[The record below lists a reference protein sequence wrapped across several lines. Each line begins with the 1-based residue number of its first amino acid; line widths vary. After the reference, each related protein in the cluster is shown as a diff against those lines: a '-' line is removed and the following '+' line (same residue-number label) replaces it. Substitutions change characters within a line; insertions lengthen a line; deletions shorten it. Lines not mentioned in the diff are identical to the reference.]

1 MKEIPVIKIYL
12 WNHFVGALS
21 WNDERGYAT
30 FQYDEQF
37 PKLGLDLSPLT
48 MPISRW
54 RMPFAFP
61 SHARTNCFR
70 GLPGMIADCLPDK
83 FGSQIIN
90 EWFAQKGKTE
100 NLITPLDRLCYVG
113 KRAMGAL
120 EFIPAEKVTGI
131 DESTEIYIQEL
142 MNISETLFKERA
154 NFQTLLRQEDKSILD
169 ILKVGTSAGGAKPKA
184 LIAYNEQ
191 TDEVRSGQVTAP
203 NGFTYWLLKFDGGT
217 YSEHN
222 EITDNP
228 RGIGNIEYA
237 YYEMALKC
245 GITMTKSKLLSEG
258 ECYHFMTKRF
268 DRTDDGEKIHMLTA
282 AGLAHLDRDERHSY
296 EELFGIL
303 RRMGFAASDAD
314 QLFRRMVF
322 NVEARNHDDHTKNF
336 SFLMDKGGKWSLAP
350 AYDLC
355 YSYNPDGKWTS
366 RHQLALNGK
375 QSDFTREDL
384 MAVATNIGIRNAYEI
399 IDSITDVVG
408 NWSDI
413 AQDCGVRDEHR
424 KQIAAQL
431 LLL

>member
-1 MKEIPVIKIYL
+1 
-12 WNHFVGALS
+12 
-21 WNDERGYAT
+21 
-30 FQYDEQF
+30 
-37 PKLGLDLSPLT
+37 
-48 MPISRW
+48 
-54 RMPFAFP
+54 
-61 SHARTNCFR
+61 
-70 GLPGMIADCLPDK
+70 MIADCLPDK
-83 FGSQIIN
+83 FGSQLIT

-100 NLITPLDRLCYVG
+100 NQITPLDRLCYIG

-120 EFIPAEKVTGI
+120 EFIPAEKIAGVSQ
-131 DESTEIYIQEL
+131 STEIYIREL
-142 MNISETLFKERA
+142 MNISETLFRERA

-184 LIAYNEQ
+184 LIAYNEK

-203 NGFTYWLLKFDGGT
+203 EGFTYWLLKFDGGT

-245 GITMTKSKLLSEG
+245 GIRMAKSKLLSEN

-268 DRTDDGEKIHMLTA
+268 DRTDSGEKIHMLTA

-303 RRMGFAASDAD
+303 RRMGFTASDAD

-336 SFLMDKGGKWSLAP
+336 SFLMDKEGKWSLAP

-355 YSYNPDGKWTS
+355 YSYNPEGKWTS

-375 QSDFTREDL
+375 QTDFTREDL
-384 MAVATNIGIRNAYEI
+384 MAVANNVGIRYAAEI
-399 IDSITDVVG
+399 IDNVTEAVSQW
-408 NWSDI
+408 NEI
-413 AQDCGVRDEHR
+413 AKDCGVRDDHR
-424 KQIAAQL
+424 KQIAHQL